1 MNPPIP
7 TKACCVCGGETNE
20 TQSVYGIAHMHCYK
34 NHTNKPL
41 FSPSATARIA
51 EGCAESWNS
60 TGKKPT
66 RVYIDMT
73 LWLAICRE
81 QFVSVFGFSPT
92 CRPSKDCRIG
102 GMRVFLVDDPGHLA
116 YAWCAEDEQSNEGQ
130 NT

>member
-1 MNPPIP
+1 M
-7 TKACCVCGGETNE
+7 
-20 TQSVYGIAHMHCYK
+20 SDH
-34 NHTNKPL
+34 PL

-51 EGCAESWNS
+51 EGCAESWKS

-66 RVYIDMT
+66 RLYIDMM

-92 CRPSKDCRIG
+92 CRPSKDSRID

-116 YAWCAEDEQSNEGQ
+116 YAWCAEDEQSNKGQ